1 MEKETNNTQIQIAV
15 RLKGEHAEKVK
26 AMAMAEDRTFAYIAA
41 RLIKE
46 ALQNVE
52 LAE

>member
-1 MEKETNNTQIQIAV
+1 MEKETNTTIQIAV

-26 AMAMAEDRTFAYIAA
+26 TMAMAEDRTFAYIAA